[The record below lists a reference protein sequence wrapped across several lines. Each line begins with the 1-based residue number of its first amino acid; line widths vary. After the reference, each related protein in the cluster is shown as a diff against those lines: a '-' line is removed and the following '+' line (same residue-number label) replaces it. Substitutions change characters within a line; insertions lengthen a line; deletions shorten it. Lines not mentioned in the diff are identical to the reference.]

1 MPGRGRHGKPRPGA
15 RRPWLAA
22 GAGLALTA
30 AGAVA
35 LAAGPA
41 PGGAGGGTAAG
52 TAASRAAALGGVS
65 LGAAGTGT
73 APAGGTGTSARGAG
87 SAGPDGGPAHA
98 AAAGRPGAGRPGGDQ
113 PGGVPSG
120 HGRPGR
126 RPSRPGLTGTGRAAA
141 PGAALT
147 FCAVPATPAVRAAL
161 DRVVPGTSQ
170 AEIEPL
176 GVTGDGRAAYVS
188 AWTPGFSGV
197 AELNLASGALRPIR
211 PFADPVTDQADGTA
225 SGHWLVW
232 AQTYSLSSLDRFTIY
247 AWNAVTGRLLRL
259 GQSVAGPHGVPWPSP
274 WHAPAVS
281 GDYAAWAQGYG
292 PGGLVE
298 IRLANLVTGQ
308 VSTIRRGHVQPP
320 LFDGGLVVWPESDA
334 PGTQTTLRAYRLA
347 AGRLAALPAALAAVH
362 GTEFVVTDGTRT
374 AYLDPSL
381 TRLYYSAHP
390 DQPARLGLALPAGTD
405 FGSLAL
411 APGTLAWTTSRATY
425 LASTRTGAVMPVTPQ
440 YGYATGSGSVVLV
453 SDAPAAKAVRPP
465 LPLHVISPAALTWPA
480 CPAR

>member
-1 MPGRGRHGKPRPGA
+1 
-15 RRPWLAA
+15 
-22 GAGLALTA
+22 
-30 AGAVA
+30 
-35 LAAGPA
+35 
-41 PGGAGGGTAAG
+41 
-52 TAASRAAALGGVS
+52 
-65 LGAAGTGT
+65 
-73 APAGGTGTSARGAG
+73 
-87 SAGPDGGPAHA
+87 
-98 AAAGRPGAGRPGGDQ
+98 
-113 PGGVPSG
+113 
-120 HGRPGR
+120 
-126 RPSRPGLTGTGRAAA
+126 
-141 PGAALT
+141 
-147 FCAVPATPAVRAAL
+147 VRAAL

-197 AELNLASGALRPIR
+197 AELNLATGALRPIR

-232 AQTYSLSSLDRFTIY
+232 AQTYSLSSLDRFTMY

-259 GQSVAGPHGVPWPSP
+259 GQSIAGPHGVSWPSP

-281 GDYAAWAQGYG
+281 GHYAAWAQGYG

-308 VSTIRRGHVQPP
+308 VTTIRRGHVQPP

-347 AGRLAALPAALAAVH
+347 AGRLTALPAALAAVH

-381 TRLYYSAHP
+381 TRLYYSARP
-390 DQPARLGLALPAGTD
+390 GQPARLALALPAGTD
-405 FGSLAL
+405 FDSLAL

-425 LASTRTGAVMPVTPQ
+425 LASTRTGAFTAVTPE

-465 LPLHVISPAALTWPA
+465 LPLHVIRPAAVTWPA
-480 CPAR
+480 CPAAR